1 MLLAELA
8 DRLDHARRPEVNV
21 ILRAIQNSHFV
32 GIQGAA
38 ETGKTKL
45 LRRAVAA
52 LSPPGSPAGAVAY
65 ISLDGVY
72 SYRHLARRWLRA
84 LARAAAGPVAFSH
97 LDALDRSMWPN
108 STTAADLRVRE
119 VLRHDYS
126 VVMGDERPTDRGK
139 GGSDALIDALN
150 ATERLMALS
159 NVTVVIDQVEAPELS
174 RAFDVRE
181 ALWALREFSQRAR
194 DEGDLRIVLGVRT
207 AATDLAAA
215 ENAAFFGDGEW
226 ITVDVPTA
234 ETWSFVAMDD
244 PPLGNGGRAAMS
256 DVLAVTDGHVLST
269 LQLYARVLAGQPLDV
284 AVRELVVERDGLA
297 HRSLQYA
304 AALHRLGPAVL
315 EATAKNAPRYSALPD
330 VAPNQIA
337 EVSRRLELAGLTRR
351 EGRGQWVLVDPI
363 VARALGAPSEAR
375 LADVDV
381 DVDADDPV

>member
-8 DRLDHARRPEVNV
+8 ERLDHARRPEVDV
-21 ILRAIQNSHFV
+21 IMRAIQGSHFV

-84 LARAAAGPVAFSH
+84 IARAAAGPVASSH
-97 LDALDRSMWPN
+97 ISALDRSMWPAT
-108 STTAADLRVRE
+108 TTAADHRIRE
-119 VLRHDYS
+119 VLRDDYA
-126 VVMGDERPTDRGK
+126 VVMGDERPAGRGK

-150 ATERLMALS
+150 ATERLLALS
-159 NVTVVIDQVEAPELS
+159 NVTVVIDQIEAPELS
-174 RAFDVRE
+174 RAFDVSE
-181 ALWALREFSQRAR
+181 ALWALREFSQHAQE
-194 DEGDLRIVLGVRT
+194 EGALRIVLGART

-215 ENAAFFGDGEW
+215 EGAAFFGDGEW

-234 ETWSFVAMDD
+234 ETWSLVAMDD
-244 PPLGNGGRAAMS
+244 PPIGNGGRAAMS
-256 DVLAVTDGHVLST
+256 RVLAVTGGHVLST
-269 LQLYARVLAGQPLDV
+269 LQLYARVLLGQPLDV
-284 AVRELVVERDGLA
+284 AVRELVVERDSLA

-315 EATAKNAPRYSALPD
+315 EATAQNTSRYSALPD
-330 VAPNQIA
+330 VAANQIA
-337 EVSRRLELAGLTRR
+337 EVSRRLEVAGLVRR
-351 EGRGQWVLVDPI
+351 EGRGQWAIVDPI
-363 VARALGAPSEAR
+363 VARALGAPSETAGNDDDGEV
-375 LADVDV
+375 ADS
-381 DVDADDPV
+381 P